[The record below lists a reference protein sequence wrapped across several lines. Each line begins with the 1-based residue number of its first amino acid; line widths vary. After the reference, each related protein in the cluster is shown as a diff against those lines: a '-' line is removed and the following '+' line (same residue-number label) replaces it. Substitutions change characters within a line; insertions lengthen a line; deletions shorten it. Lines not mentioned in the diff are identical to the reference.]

1 MYFCL
6 GGDVAMRRLFLLL
19 AMLAALCS
27 GVAGDGSALE
37 AVPFFGMPKAYAF
50 ETKPVN
56 FVVIDRTRS
65 VSNADMRGWIQMVK
79 MDYHIPYYRLMDD
92 NTKANAAVN
101 EMFAK
106 NPKPD
111 KEAMKAAAEQAGCG
125 ALVVMVVHRM
135 DSYMV
140 HSFGPFDSEI
150 YVRTFAFADMF
161 AYNSDG
167 NKFIRRFLRESDFT
181 PLGTQEEPSD
191 TIKWTLGNLLNK
203 MEGKPQI

>member
-1 MYFCL
+1 MKK
-6 GGDVAMRRLFLLL
+6 LFLLL
-19 AMLAALCS
+19 AMLVALCT
-27 GVAGDGSALE
+27 GVAGDISDLDA
-37 AVPFFGMPKAYAF
+37 APFIGTPKAYAF

-56 FVVIDRTRS
+56 FVVIDRTGN
-65 VSNADMRGWIQMVK
+65 VGPADMKGWIQMVK
-79 MDYHIPYYRLMDD
+79 MDYHVPYYRLMDD
-92 NTKANAAVN
+92 NTKAIAAVN

-135 DSYMV
+135 ESYMV
-140 HSFGPFDSEI
+140 TSHSLFDLDMET
-150 YVRTFAFADMF
+150 YVRTYAYADMF

-167 NKFIRRFLRESDFT
+167 NKFIRRFLREADLK
-181 PLGTQEEPSD
+181 PLGLDENPSD

>member
-1 MYFCL
+1 MK
-6 GGDVAMRRLFLLL
+6 RLFVLL
-19 AMLAALCS
+19 AMLIALCS
-27 GVAGDGSALE
+27 GLTGDISGLD
-37 AVPFFGMPKAYAF
+37 AVPFVGMPKAYAF

-65 VSNADMRGWIQMVK
+65 VTDADMKGWIQMVK
-79 MDYHIPYYRLMDD
+79 MDYHVPYYRLMDD

-106 NPKPD
+106 NAKPD
-111 KEAMKAAAEQAGCG
+111 KEAVKAAAEQAGCG

-135 DSYMV
+135 NSYIV
-140 HSFGPFDSEI
+140 TSHSPFDMET
-150 YVRTFAFADMF
+150 YVRTFAYADMF

-167 NKFIRRFLRESDFT
+167 NKFIRRFLRETDMK
-181 PLGTQEEPSD
+181 PLGLAEEPSD

>member
-1 MYFCL
+1 MKKLFMFLTLLVALCGGL
-6 GGDVAMRRLFLLL
+6 AGDV
-19 AMLAALCS
+19 
-27 GVAGDGSALE
+27 SALG
-37 AVPFFGMPKAYAF
+37 AGSFFGISKAYAF

-56 FVVIDRTRS
+56 FVVIDRTGS

-79 MDYHIPYYRLMDD
+79 MDYHVPYYRLMDD
-92 NTKANAAVN
+92 NTKADAAVS

-140 HSFGPFDSEI
+140 HSFSPFEDET
-150 YVRTFAFADMF
+150 YVRTIAFADMF

-167 NKFIRRFLRESDFT
+167 NKFIRRFLRESDLQ
-181 PLGTQEEPSD
+181 PMGLGENPSD

>member
-1 MYFCL
+1 MKKL
-6 GGDVAMRRLFLLL
+6 ILLL
-19 AMLAALCS
+19 AMLVALCS
-27 GVAGDGSALE
+27 GVAGDISGLDA
-37 AVPFFGMPKAYAF
+37 APFISTPKAHAF

-56 FVVIDRTRS
+56 FVVIDRTGS
-65 VSNADMRGWIQMVK
+65 VGPADMKGWIQMVK
-79 MDYHIPYYRLMDD
+79 MDYHVPYYRLMDD
-92 NTKANAAVN
+92 NTKAIAAVN

-135 DSYMV
+135 ESYMV
-140 HSFGPFDSEI
+140 QSAGPFDMEI
-150 YVRTFAFADMF
+150 YVRTFAYADMF

-167 NKFIRRFLRESDFT
+167 NKFIRRFLRETDFE
-181 PLGTQEEPSD
+181 PMGNQEDPSD

>member
-1 MYFCL
+1 MKK
-6 GGDVAMRRLFLLL
+6 LFVSL
-19 AMLAALCS
+19 AVIVALCF
-27 GVAGDGSALE
+27 GIAGDISPLE
-37 AVPFFGMPKAYAF
+37 GVPVLGMPKAEAF

-65 VSNADMRGWIQMVK
+65 VSKADMRGWIQMVK
-79 MDYHIPYYRLMDD
+79 MDYHVPYYRLMDD
-92 NTKANAAVN
+92 NTKANAAVD

-111 KEAMKAAAEQAGCG
+111 KEALKAAAEQAGCG

-135 DSYMV
+135 DSYLV
-140 HSFGPFDSEI
+140 RSFGPFDDET
-150 YVRTFAFADMF
+150 YVRTHAFADMY

-167 NKFIRRFLRESDFT
+167 NKFIRRFLRETDLK
-181 PLGTQEEPSD
+181 PLGLEENPSD

>member
-1 MYFCL
+1 MKK
-6 GGDVAMRRLFLLL
+6 LFLLL
-19 AMLAALCS
+19 AMLAVLYS
-27 GVAGDGSALE
+27 GV
-37 AVPFFGMPKAYAF
+37 
-50 ETKPVN
+50 
-56 FVVIDRTRS
+56 
-65 VSNADMRGWIQMVK
+65 DMRGWIQMVK
-79 MDYHIPYYRLMDD
+79 MDYHVPYYRLMDD
-92 NTKANAAVN
+92 NTKANAAVD

-111 KEAMKAAAEQAGCG
+111 KEALKAAAEQAGCG

-140 HSFGPFDSEI
+140 TSHSPFDHDMET
-150 YVRTFAFADMF
+150 YVRTFAYADMY

-167 NKFIRRFLRESDFT
+167 NKFIRRFLRETDLK
-181 PLGTQEEPSD
+181 PLGLAEEPSD

>member
-1 MYFCL
+1 MQK
-6 GGDVAMRRLFLLL
+6 LFVFL
-19 AMLAALCS
+19 AVIVALCS
-27 GVAGDGSALE
+27 GIAGDISVLDTA
-37 AVPFFGMPKAYAF
+37 PFLGMPKAHAF

-56 FVVIDRTRS
+56 FVVIDRTGS
-65 VSNADMRGWIQMVK
+65 VSRADMRGWIQMVK
-79 MDYHIPYYRLMDD
+79 MDYHVPYYRLMDD
-92 NTKANAAVN
+92 NTKADAAVN

-135 DSYMV
+135 DSYIV
-140 HSFGPFDSEI
+140 RSFGPFDDETYI
-150 YVRTFAFADMF
+150 RTHAFADMY

-167 NKFIRRFLRESDFT
+167 NKFIRRFLREDNLK
-181 PLGTQEEPSD
+181 PLGLEENPSD

>member
-1 MYFCL
+1 MKK
-6 GGDVAMRRLFLLL
+6 LFVFL
-19 AMLAALCS
+19 AVIVALCC
-27 GVAGDGSALE
+27 GIAGDISALDT
-37 AVPFFGMPKAYAF
+37 VPFLGMPKAHAF

-56 FVVIDRTRS
+56 FVVIDRTGS
-65 VSNADMRGWIQMVK
+65 VNRADMKGWIQMVK
-79 MDYHIPYYRLMDD
+79 MDYHVPYYRLMDD

-106 NPKPD
+106 SVKPD
-111 KEAMKAAAEQAGCG
+111 KEALKAAAEQAGCG

-135 DSYMV
+135 DSYLV
-140 HSFGPFDSEI
+140 RSFGPFDDET
-150 YVRTFAFADMF
+150 YVRTHAFADMY

-167 NKFIRRFLRESDFT
+167 NKFIRRFLRESDLK
-181 PLGTQEEPSD
+181 PLGLQEDPSD

>member
-1 MYFCL
+1 MKKRF
-6 GGDVAMRRLFLLL
+6 LFL
-19 AMLAALCS
+19 AIIIALCS
-27 GVAGDGSALE
+27 GIAGDISALE
-37 AVPFFGMPKAYAF
+37 RLPFPGVSKAYAF

-56 FVVIDRTRS
+56 FVVIDRTGR
-65 VSNADMRGWIQMVK
+65 VNRADMRGWIQMVK
-79 MDYHIPYYRLMDD
+79 MDYHVPYYRLMDD
-92 NTKANAAVN
+92 NTKADAAVN

-106 NPKPD
+106 NVKPD
-111 KEAMKAAAEQAGCG
+111 KDAMKAAAEQAGSG

-140 HSFGPFDSEI
+140 TSHLPFDMET
-150 YVRTFAFADMF
+150 YVRTFAYADMY

-167 NKFIRRFLRESDFT
+167 NKFIRRFLREDNLK
-181 PLGTQEEPSD
+181 PLGLEENPSD

>member
-1 MYFCL
+1 MKRVC
-6 GGDVAMRRLFLLL
+6 MLL
-19 AMLAALCS
+19 ALLVALCS
-27 GVAGDGSALE
+27 GVAGDISAWGP
-37 AVPFFGMPKAYAF
+37 AAFFATPKAHAF

-56 FVVIDRTRS
+56 FVVIDRTGS
-65 VSNADMRGWIQMVK
+65 VTRADMRGFVQMVK
-79 MDYHIPYYRLMDD
+79 MDYHVPYYRLMDD
-92 NTKANAAVN
+92 NTKADAAVN

-106 NPKPD
+106 NVKPD

-125 ALVVMVVHRM
+125 ALVVLVIHRM

-140 HSFGPFDSEI
+140 HSFGPFDDEI
-150 YVRTFAFADMF
+150 YVRTFAYADMF

-167 NKFIRRFLRESDFT
+167 NKFIRRFLREANFT

>member
-1 MYFCL
+1 MKK
-6 GGDVAMRRLFLLL
+6 MFLLL
-19 AMLAALCS
+19 AVIVALCS
-27 GVAGDGSALE
+27 GIAGDISALGT
-37 AVPFFGMPKAYAF
+37 VPFFDMPKAHAF

-65 VSNADMRGWIQMVK
+65 VTNADMRGWIQMVK
-79 MDYHIPYYRLMDD
+79 MDYHVPYYRLMDD

-106 NPKPD
+106 NAKPD

-140 HSFGPFDSEI
+140 HSFNPFEDEI
-150 YVRTFAFADMF
+150 YVRTYAYADMF

-167 NKFIRRFLRESDFT
+167 NKFIRRFLRESDLQ
-181 PLGTQEEPSD
+181 PMGMDENPSD

>member
-1 MYFCL
+1 MK
-6 GGDVAMRRLFLLL
+6 RLFLLV
-19 AMLAALCS
+19 AMLVALCT
-27 GVAGDGSALE
+27 GVAGDISALE
-37 AVPFFGMPKAYAF
+37 AVPFIGVPRAYAF

-65 VSNADMRGWIQMVK
+65 VTAKDMRGWIQMVK
-79 MDYHIPYYRLMDD
+79 MDYHVPYYRLMDD
-92 NTKANAAVN
+92 NTKADAAVS

-106 NPKPD
+106 NAKPD

-140 HSFGPFDSEI
+140 TAHSPFDFEMET
-150 YVRTFAFADMF
+150 YVRTFAYADMF

-167 NKFIRRFLRESDFT
+167 NKFIRRFLREADMK
-181 PLGTQEEPSD
+181 PLGLEENPSD

>member
-1 MYFCL
+1 MKK
-6 GGDVAMRRLFLLL
+6 LFLLL
-19 AMLAALCS
+19 AMLAVLCS
-27 GVAGDGSALE
+27 GVAGDVSPLE
-37 AVPFFGMPKAYAF
+37 GVPVLDMPKAEAF

-56 FVVIDRTRS
+56 FVVIDRARS
-65 VSNADMRGWIQMVK
+65 VGKADM
-79 MDYHIPYYRLMDD
+79 
-92 NTKANAAVN
+92 
-101 EMFAK
+101 MFAK

-140 HSFGPFDSEI
+140 TSHSPFDFDMET
-150 YVRTFAFADMF
+150 YVRTFAYADMY

-167 NKFIRRFLRESDFT
+167 NKFIRRFLRETDLK
-181 PLGTQEEPSD
+181 PLGLAEEPSD

>member
-1 MYFCL
+1 MK
-6 GGDVAMRRLFLLL
+6 RLFLLL
-19 AMLAALCS
+19 AMVVALCS
-27 GVAGDGSALE
+27 GVAGDISALE
-37 AVPFFGMPKAYAF
+37 AVPFIGMPRAHAF

-65 VSNADMRGWIQMVK
+65 VTNADMRGWIQMVK
-79 MDYHIPYYRLMDD
+79 MDYHVPYYRLMDD
-92 NTKANAAVN
+92 NTKAIAAVN

-140 HSFGPFDSEI
+140 TVHSPFDFDMET
-150 YVRTFAFADMF
+150 YVRTYAYADMF

-167 NKFIRRFLRESDFT
+167 NKFIRRFLREADMK
-181 PLGTQEEPSD
+181 PLGLEENPSD

>member
-1 MYFCL
+1 MQK
-6 GGDVAMRRLFLLL
+6 LFVFL
-19 AMLAALCS
+19 AVIVALCS
-27 GVAGDGSALE
+27 GIAGDISVLDTA
-37 AVPFFGMPKAYAF
+37 PFLGMPKAYAL

-56 FVVIDRTRS
+56 CVVIDRTGR
-65 VSNADMRGWIQMVK
+65 VSRADMRGWIQMVK
-79 MDYHIPYYRLMDD
+79 MDYHVPYYRLMDD
-92 NTKANAAVN
+92 NTKADAAVN

-135 DSYMV
+135 DSYIV
-140 HSFGPFDSEI
+140 RSFGPFDDETYI
-150 YVRTFAFADMF
+150 RTHAFADMY

-167 NKFIRRFLRESDFT
+167 NKFIRRFLREDNLK
-181 PLGTQEEPSD
+181 PLGLEENPSD

>member
-1 MYFCL
+1 MK
-6 GGDVAMRRLFLLL
+6 RLFLLL

-27 GVAGDGSALE
+27 GVAGDSSALE
-37 AVPFFGMPKAYAF
+37 TVPFFGMPKAHAF

-65 VSNADMRGWIQMVK
+65 VTNADMRGWIQMVK
-79 MDYHIPYYRLMDD
+79 MDYHVPYYRLMDD
-92 NTKANAAVN
+92 NTKANAAVD

-135 DSYMV
+135 DSYIV
-140 HSFGPFDSEI
+140 RIGLFDDAET
-150 YVRTFAFADMF
+150 YVKTFAYADMY

-167 NKFIRRFLRESDFT
+167 NKFIRRFLREANMKM
-181 PLGTQEEPSD
+181 LGLEEDPSD

>member
-1 MYFCL
+1 MKK
-6 GGDVAMRRLFLLL
+6 LFMFL
-19 AMLAALCS
+19 AVIVALCT
-27 GVAGDGSALE
+27 GVAGDISALGT
-37 AVPFFGMPKAYAF
+37 VPFFDMPKAHAF

-65 VSNADMRGWIQMVK
+65 VTNADMRGWIQMVK
-79 MDYHIPYYRLMDD
+79 MDYHVPYYRLMDD

-106 NPKPD
+106 NAKPD

-140 HSFGPFDSEI
+140 HSFNPFEDEI
-150 YVRTFAFADMF
+150 YVRTYAYADMF

-167 NKFIRRFLRESDFT
+167 NKFIRRFLRESDLQ
-181 PLGTQEEPSD
+181 PMGMDENPSD

>member
-1 MYFCL
+1 MK
-6 GGDVAMRRLFLLL
+6 RLFLLL
-19 AMLAALCS
+19 AMVVALCS
-27 GVAGDGSALE
+27 GVAGDISALE
-37 AVPFFGMPKAYAF
+37 AVPFIGMPRAHAF

-65 VSNADMRGWIQMVK
+65 VTNADMRGWIQMVK
-79 MDYHIPYYRLMDD
+79 MDYHVPYYRLMDD

-140 HSFGPFDSEI
+140 TAHSPFDFDMET
-150 YVRTFAFADMF
+150 YVRTFAYADMF

-167 NKFIRRFLRESDFT
+167 NKFIRRFLREADMK
-181 PLGTQEEPSD
+181 PLGLEENPSD

>member
-1 MYFCL
+1 MQK
-6 GGDVAMRRLFLLL
+6 LFVFL
-19 AMLAALCS
+19 AVIVALCS
-27 GVAGDGSALE
+27 GIAGDISVLDTA
-37 AVPFFGMPKAYAF
+37 PFLGMPKAYAF

-56 FVVIDRTRS
+56 FVVIDRTGR
-65 VSNADMRGWIQMVK
+65 VSRADMRGWIQMVK
-79 MDYHIPYYRLMDD
+79 MDYHVPYYRLMDD
-92 NTKANAAVN
+92 NTKANAAVD

-111 KEAMKAAAEQAGCG
+111 KEALKAAAEQAGCG

-135 DSYMV
+135 DSYLV
-140 HSFGPFDSEI
+140 RSFGPFDDET
-150 YVRTFAFADMF
+150 YVRTHAFADMY

-167 NKFIRRFLRESDFT
+167 NKFIRRFLREADMK
-181 PLGTQEEPSD
+181 PLGLEENPSD

>member
-1 MYFCL
+1 MKK
-6 GGDVAMRRLFLLL
+6 LFLFL
-19 AMLAALCS
+19 AVIVALCS
-27 GVAGDGSALE
+27 GIAGDISALE
-37 AVPFFGMPKAYAF
+37 GLPLPGVSKAYAF

-56 FVVIDRTRS
+56 FVVIDRTGR
-65 VSNADMRGWIQMVK
+65 VSRADMRGWIQMVK
-79 MDYHIPYYRLMDD
+79 MDYHVPYYRLMDD

-135 DSYMV
+135 DSYIV
-140 HSFGPFDSEI
+140 RSFGPFDDETYI
-150 YVRTFAFADMF
+150 RTHAFADMY

-167 NKFIRRFLRESDFT
+167 NKFIRRFLREDNLK
-181 PLGTQEEPSD
+181 PLGLEENPSD

>member
-1 MYFCL
+1 MK
-6 GGDVAMRRLFLLL
+6 RLFLLL

-27 GVAGDGSALE
+27 GVAGDGSVSE
-37 AVPFFGMPKAYAF
+37 AVPFFGMPKAHAF

-79 MDYHIPYYRLMDD
+79 MDYHVPYYRLMDD

-135 DSYMV
+135 DSYIVTV
-140 HSFGPFDSEI
+140 HSPFDFDTET
-150 YVRTFAFADMF
+150 YVRTYAYADMF

-167 NKFIRRFLRESDFT
+167 NKFIRRFLREADMK
-181 PLGTQEEPSD
+181 PLGLAEEPSD

>member
-1 MYFCL
+1 MKK
-6 GGDVAMRRLFLLL
+6 LFLLL
-19 AMLAALCS
+19 AMLVALCS
-27 GVAGDGSALE
+27 GVAGNISGWE
-37 AVPFFGMPKAYAF
+37 AVPFIGMPKAYAF

-56 FVVIDRTRS
+56 FVVIDRTGS
-65 VSNADMRGWIQMVK
+65 VSRADMRGWIQMVK
-79 MDYHIPYYRLMDD
+79 MDYHVPYYRLMDD
-92 NTKANAAVN
+92 NTKAIAAVN
-101 EMFAK
+101 DMFAK

-135 DSYMV
+135 ESYMV
-140 HSFGPFDSEI
+140 HSYGPFDDEI
-150 YVRTFAFADMF
+150 YVRTFAYADMF

-167 NKFIRRFLRESDFT
+167 NKFIRRFLRETDFE
-181 PLGTQEEPSD
+181 PAGQDENPSD

>member
-1 MYFCL
+1 MKK
-6 GGDVAMRRLFLLL
+6 LFLLL
-19 AMLAALCS
+19 AMLVALCS
-27 GVAGDGSALE
+27 GVAGNISGWES
-37 AVPFFGMPKAYAF
+37 VPFIGMLKAYAF

-56 FVVIDRTRS
+56 FVVIDHTGS
-65 VSNADMRGWIQMVK
+65 VGPADMKGWIQMVK
-79 MDYHIPYYRLMDD
+79 MDYHVPYYRLMDD
-92 NTKANAAVN
+92 NTKAEAAVR

-106 NPKPD
+106 NAKPD

-135 DSYMV
+135 DSYIV
-140 HSFGPFDSEI
+140 TSHSPFDFDMET
-150 YVRTFAFADMF
+150 YVRTFAYADMF

-167 NKFIRRFLRESDFT
+167 NKFIRRFLREADMQ
-181 PLGTQEEPSD
+181 PLGLAEEPSD

>member
-1 MYFCL
+1 MKK
-6 GGDVAMRRLFLLL
+6 LFVSL
-19 AMLAALCS
+19 AVIVALCF
-27 GVAGDGSALE
+27 GIAGDISPLE
-37 AVPFFGMPKAYAF
+37 GVSVLGMPKAEAF

-65 VSNADMRGWIQMVK
+65 VSKADMRGWIQMVK
-79 MDYHIPYYRLMDD
+79 MDYHVPYYRLMDD
-92 NTKANAAVN
+92 NTKANAAVD

-111 KEAMKAAAEQAGCG
+111 KEALKAAAEQAGCG
-125 ALVVMVVHRM
+125 ALIVMVVHRM
-135 DSYMV
+135 DSYLV
-140 HSFGPFDSEI
+140 RSFGPFDDET
-150 YVRTFAFADMF
+150 YVRTHAFADMY

-167 NKFIRRFLRESDFT
+167 NKFIRRFLREADMK
-181 PLGTQEEPSD
+181 PLGLEENPSD

>member
-1 MYFCL
+1 MKK
-6 GGDVAMRRLFLLL
+6 LFVSL
-19 AMLAALCS
+19 AVIVALCF
-27 GVAGDGSALE
+27 GIAGDISPLE
-37 AVPFFGMPKAYAF
+37 GVSVLGMPKAEAF

-65 VSNADMRGWIQMVK
+65 VSKADMRGWIQMVK
-79 MDYHIPYYRLMDD
+79 MDYHVPYYRLMDD
-92 NTKANAAVN
+92 NTKANAAVD

-111 KEAMKAAAEQAGCG
+111 KEALKAAAEQAGCG

-135 DSYMV
+135 DSYLV
-140 HSFGPFDSEI
+140 RSFGPFDDET
-150 YVRTFAFADMF
+150 YVRTHAFADMY

-167 NKFIRRFLRESDFT
+167 NKFIRRFLREADMK
-181 PLGTQEEPSD
+181 PLGLEENPSD

>member
-1 MYFCL
+1 MKK
-6 GGDVAMRRLFLLL
+6 LFLLL
-19 AMLAALCS
+19 AMLVALCS
-27 GVAGDGSALE
+27 GVAGNISGWKS
-37 AVPFFGMPKAYAF
+37 VPFIGMPKAYAF

-56 FVVIDRTRS
+56 FVVIDRTGS
-65 VSNADMRGWIQMVK
+65 VGPADMKGWIQMVK
-79 MDYHIPYYRLMDD
+79 MDYHVPYYRLMDD
-92 NTKANAAVN
+92 NTKAIAAVN

-135 DSYMV
+135 ESYMV
-140 HSFGPFDSEI
+140 QSAGPFDMEI
-150 YVRTFAFADMF
+150 YVRTFAYADMF

-167 NKFIRRFLRESDFT
+167 NKFIRRFLRESDLE
-181 PLGTQEEPSD
+181 PMGNEENPSD

>member
-1 MYFCL
+1 MKK
-6 GGDVAMRRLFLLL
+6 LFVFL
-19 AMLAALCS
+19 AVIVALCS
-27 GVAGDGSALE
+27 GVAGDISSLE
-37 AVPFFGMPKAYAF
+37 ETPFPGVSKAYAF

-56 FVVIDRTRS
+56 FVVIDRTGR
-65 VSNADMRGWIQMVK
+65 VNRADMRGWIQMVK
-79 MDYHIPYYRLMDD
+79 MDYHVPYYRLMDD
-92 NTKANAAVN
+92 NTKADAAVN
-101 EMFAK
+101 EMFSK
-106 NPKPD
+106 NAKPD

-140 HSFGPFDSEI
+140 TSHSPFDFDMET
-150 YVRTFAFADMF
+150 YVRTFAYADMF

-167 NKFIRRFLRESDFT
+167 NKFIRRFLRESDLK
-181 PLGTQEEPSD
+181 PLGLQEDPSD